1 MKCAKRVKCGSSK
14 TLEAVDLKE
23 EVTETI
29 FSQISFRAIS
39 ISKEFFCHAP
49 DRLPIMKFPP

>member
-1 MKCAKRVKCGSSK
+1 MKCAKRVECGSSK
-14 TLEAVDLKE
+14 TLEAVEE